1 MSAAN
6 DLPPSLVFSNPAAV
20 TTPVAVNNPAAV
32 VLPTSTSAS
41 TPAPAVVLGGTTQ
54 TITTT
59 ANTTAAPVNLVVSG
73 ANNQVNLGTGAAN
86 VTVAGGGGILEA
98 VQVVN
103 SQGQIV
109 ADVGKNISLGG
120 GNPSAGGIAYN
131 GATVNQNAIVTGSNP
146 TVKETVA
153 QAAGGLTP
161 KGNAPGQGFAFYAHG
176 GAGNDVIAGSDENDF
191 IRGGAGRDTIDGQA
205 GNDLIRGGIGSDNIT
220 LGAGID
226 TLYYTL
232 DQVGGND
239 LDTVTDFTS
248 GVDKIAVQGSI
259 GVFNLAGQA
268 LTSTSVVQT
277 IVFKAGSAQTT
288 LVSTKDA
295 FRLSDIQF
303 IA

>member
-6 DLPPSLVFSNPAAV
+6 DLPDTLVFSNPAAV
-20 TTPVAVNNPAAV
+20 TTPVVVTNPASV
-32 VLPTSTSAS
+32 VLPTSTSSS
-41 TPAPAVVLGGTTQ
+41 TPAPAVVLGGTQ

-59 ANTTAAPVNLVVSG
+59 ANTSNAPVNLVVSG

-161 KGNAPGQGFAFYAHG
+161 NGNAAGQGFAFYAHG
-176 GAGNDVIAGSDENDF
+176 GAGNDVIAGSDQNDF

-205 GNDLIRGGIGSDNIT
+205 GNDLIRGGIGSDSIT

-226 TLYYTL
+226 TLYYTV